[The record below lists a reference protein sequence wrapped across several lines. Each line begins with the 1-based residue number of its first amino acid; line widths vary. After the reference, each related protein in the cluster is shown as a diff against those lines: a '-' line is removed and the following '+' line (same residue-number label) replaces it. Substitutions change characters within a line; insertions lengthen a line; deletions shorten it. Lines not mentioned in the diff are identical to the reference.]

1 MSKKQRPKKKYKP
14 KNVAVPPYL
23 NSLDAYS
30 QRTDIDPRDGD
41 RTFLLQVANRT
52 VSEGD
57 LVINCYSI
65 QAAWALAEKME
76 NTSEIRKC
84 LSDGFAAV
92 GAYLDVETREE
103 KFTPEVFEMLSQAI
117 ETTRSIF
124 ENSGQVE
131 RAQALNA
138 ALRGQV
144 NIRI

>member
-1 MSKKQRPKKKYKP
+1 MSKKQRLKKKYKP

-57 LVINCYSI
+57 LAIHCYII

-76 NTSEIRKC
+76 NTADIRKC

-92 GAYLDVETREE
+92 GAYLNEEEREE
-103 KFTPEVFEMLSQAI
+103 KFTKEVFEMLSVAV
-117 ETTRSIF
+117 ETARSIF

-131 RAQALNA
+131 RAQAINA

-144 NIRI
+144 DIKV